1 MEITRE
7 VRAGPAA
14 LLLVVAALV
23 VGWSYGFL
31 EETQGFG
38 MIAWWVFIS
47 TAVIGG
53 AGGVAY
59 GNRHSEGFRHALKA
73 LPVLVAAL
81 VGLALG
87 DFTAYALEIDGRSL
101 DNYSLNLA
109 WQTNL
114 LVTLA
119 LAALFG
125 CLLGILASLL
135 SHMLRRSMDRGAV

>member
-1 MEITRE
+1 MGTTTA
-7 VRAGPAA
+7 VRSGPSAA
-14 LLLVVAALV
+14 LLIVAALAF
-23 VGWSYGFL
+23 GLSYGFL
-31 EETQGFG
+31 EETQELG
-38 MIAWWVFIS
+38 MFAWWVFIS

-53 AGGVAY
+53 AASVAY
-59 GNRHSEGFRHALKA
+59 GNRSSEGFRHALKA

-87 DFTAYALEIDGRSL
+87 DFAAYALEIDGRSL
-101 DNYSLNLA
+101 DNYSVNLA

-125 CLLGILASLL
+125 SLLGLLASLL
-135 SHMLRRSMDRGAV
+135 SHMLRRSMDRNAA